1 MRTLEVV
8 ARSQEQAIRK
18 AAAQLEV
25 SPEELTVIEE
35 YEPDALD
42 LERLAEEEKDLPE
55 AEKQGEA
62 VLYVV
67 EAGTGQILAA
77 AAEWLNGLVDRFQP
91 GSSVEVQVEQ
101 GEIVAFIDAPEPPIF
116 IGRQGQTLEALQHV
130 VSRVMPQLIEGCPPV
145 KLEVGDYREKRE
157 EQLGRMATNAADK
170 ALRTR
175 RAVALPTMSAHDRK
189 LIHNILKN
197 YAGVV
202 TSSHGREPE
211 RYVVV
216 EAEGAAGNA
225 IPQAP
230 DVRRSGRGG
239 GNSGGGRGRGGR
251 SGSKGNSR
259 GGRRDLYGEQPA
271 IQVERPETQT
281 TSSARPTSRS
291 LPRACRSTRSG
302 PRTILCSTPPGPSS
316 TNWSNPLFLSI
327 DGRVVRFSVHQ
338 SPIFQDKGY
347 HTLCTA
353 ASTRTSRKPLGT
365 RL

>member
-239 GNSGGGRGRGGR
+239 GNSGDGRGRGGR

-271 IQVERPETQT
+271 IQVERPETQQDDEFRET
-281 TSSARPTSRS
+281 HIEESSSRLPVYKERPEDDS
-291 LPRACRSTRSG
+291 LLDPTR
-302 PRTILCSTPPGPSS
+302 
-316 TNWSNPLFLSI
+316 PLVDELE
-327 DGRVVRFSVHQ
+327 
-338 SPIFQDKGY
+338 
-347 HTLCTA
+347 
-353 ASTRTSRKPLGT
+353 
-365 RL
+365 